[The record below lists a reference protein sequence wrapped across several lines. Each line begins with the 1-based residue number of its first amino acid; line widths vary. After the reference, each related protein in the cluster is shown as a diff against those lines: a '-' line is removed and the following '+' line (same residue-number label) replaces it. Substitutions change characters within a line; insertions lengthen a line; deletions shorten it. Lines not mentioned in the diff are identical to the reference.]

1 MILYLANAK
10 INIFFINRHVF
21 PKKIVLLHNILHFV
35 VFYYI
40 NNYVRVFK
48 MKRLSTIIACLAFAV
63 TISWAQS
70 GMTDDQIMDYVIEQN
85 AKGVSRQ
92 QIVTQLMQRGVTIEQ
107 LRRIQKKYQ
116 KQIKNGSLGAE
127 DITAGSK
134 AMKNRMREA
143 NGDQREEQ
151 IKKDKKNASQFRV
164 KDTKK
169 SNQIQRHT
177 YDDEDKDFVEMDEAI
192 DFMMP
197 DSLKY
202 ELEKKKPEKRKIF
215 GHDVFNNKNLT
226 FESSMN
232 LATPQ
237 NYVLGPGDAVNVDI
251 WGASQE
257 SVTETVSPDG
267 TITIEGIGVI
277 KVGGLSV
284 SQAKA
289 KLKRVLGPRYQGSS
303 IELTL
308 GQTRTITISVMGEVK
323 IPGTYTMSA
332 FATVY
337 NALYMAGGPNEIGTL
352 RNVKV
357 YRKGKLLSNVD
368 VYDFLLNGKLSGDVR
383 LQDNDVITVSPYEAL
398 VNITGKVKRP
408 MFYEMK
414 TTESA
419 ATLLRYAGGF
429 TGDAYTKAIRVNR
442 KAGAGYSVFSI
453 GEFDMSE
460 FKLMDEDSVSVDST
474 LNRYQNMV
482 EIRGAVFRPGMY
494 QVGGE
499 INTVKALVE
508 AAAGVT
514 EDAISQHAVMHR
526 VKADRSL
533 EMMSLDIRGI
543 LEGTVPDVP
552 IRNEDVIY
560 VAGRQERNEKK
571 TVTINGEVVYPG
583 VYRFAE
589 NETIEDLIIQAG
601 GPTEAASLA
610 KVDVARRITNPNST
624 EAGDQIAQN
633 FSFKLNPDFTISDQ
647 PDFTLMPFDEV
658 YVRRSPDYNEQ
669 QNVIIEGEV
678 QFAGNYALTNKGQ
691 RLSDVVKQAGGL
703 TKRAYAEGTKLLR
716 QMTPEERDQMEIVL
730 RTAQRN
736 SGNDSIDI
744 KKLLTNATYPVGIEL
759 EKALKNPGTDDDPIL
774 REGDRIVVP
783 RYDGTVKINGEVLFP
798 NTVYYKDGKNTDY
811 YINLAGGTTSTGKKS
826 MTVIIYMNGM
836 VARADRKHKPRPGC
850 QIVVPTKSRRRGMS
864 LPEILSIGSSTASI
878 ATMIATIANLTK

>member
-1 MILYLANAK
+1 
-10 INIFFINRHVF
+10 
-21 PKKIVLLHNILHFV
+21 
-35 VFYYI
+35 
-40 NNYVRVFK
+40 
-48 MKRLSTIIACLAFAV
+48 MKRISTIIACLAFAA
-63 TISWAQS
+63 TIGWAQS
-70 GMTDDQIMDYVIEQN
+70 GMTDNQIMDYVIEQN
-85 AKGVSRQ
+85 AKGASRQ
-92 QIVTQLMQRGVTIEQ
+92 QIVTQLMQRGVTIDQ

-116 KQIKNGSLGAE
+116 KQIKNGALGAE
-127 DITAGSK
+127 DITAGSQATK
-134 AMKNRMREA
+134 SRMREA
-143 NGDQREEQ
+143 NGEQREDQ
-151 IKKDKKNASQFRV
+151 VKRDKQNASQFRI
-164 KDTKK
+164 KDGKRQ
-169 SNQIQRHT
+169 NQKHT
-177 YDDEDKDFVEMDEAI
+177 YDNTDKEYVEMDEAI

-197 DSLKY
+197 DSLRYYSDKD
-202 ELEKKKPEKRKIF
+202 KTGKRKIF

-237 NYVLGPGDAVNVDI
+237 SYVLGPGDAVNVDI

-257 SVTETVSPDG
+257 SVTEVVTPDG
-267 TITIEGIGVI
+267 TITIEGVGVI
-277 KVGGLSV
+277 KLGGLSV

-289 KLKRVLGPRYQGSS
+289 KLKRVLGPRYQGSN

-323 IPGTYTMSA
+323 VPGTYTMSA

-337 NALYMAGGPNEIGTL
+337 NALYMAGGPNDIGTL

-357 YRKGKLLSNVD
+357 YRKGKLLSSVD

-414 TTESA
+414 KTESA

-453 GEFDMSE
+453 GEFDMSS

-508 AAAGVT
+508 AAAGLT
-514 EDAISQHAVMHR
+514 EGAISQHAVMHR
-526 VKADRSL
+526 IKADRTL
-533 EMMSLDIRGI
+533 EMMSLDLRGI
-543 LEGTVPDVP
+543 LEGSVPDVP
-552 IRNEDVIY
+552 LKNEDVIY
-560 VAGRQERNEKK
+560 VANRQERDEKK
-571 TVTINGEVVYPG
+571 TVTINGEVQYPG
-583 VYRFAE
+583 VYRFAD

-601 GPTEAASLA
+601 GPTESASLV
-610 KVDVARRITNPNST
+610 KVDVARRITNPNAT
-624 EAGDQIAQN
+624 EAGEHIAQN
-633 FSFKLNPDFTISDQ
+633 FSFKLNPDFTIADQ
-647 PDFTLMPFDEV
+647 PDFTLQPFDEV
-658 YVRRSPDYNEQ
+658 YVRRSPEYYEQ
-669 QNVIIEGEV
+669 QNITIEGEI
-678 QFAGNYALTNKGQ
+678 QFQGIYALSSKNQ
-691 RLSDVVKQAGGL
+691 RLSEIIKQAGGL
-703 TKRAYAEGTKLLR
+703 TKRAYPEGTKLLR
-716 QMTPEERDQMEIVL
+716 QMTQEERDMMETVL

-736 SGNDSIDI
+736 SGKDTIDV

-759 EKALKNPGTDDDPIL
+759 EKALKYPGTEDDPIL

-783 RYDGTVKINGEVLFP
+783 QYDGTVKINGEVLYP
-798 NTVYYKDGKNTDY
+798 NTVYFKDGKKADY
-811 YINLAGGTTSTGKKS
+811 YINLAGGATSTAKKS
-826 MTVIIYMNGM
+826 KTIIIYMNGM

-850 QIVVPTKSRRRGMS
+850 QIVVPTKKQRRG
-864 LPEILSIGSSTASI
+864 LGLQEWLSIGTSTASLG
-878 ATMIATIANLTK
+878 TMIATIANLTK

>member
-1 MILYLANAK
+1 
-10 INIFFINRHVF
+10 
-21 PKKIVLLHNILHFV
+21 
-35 VFYYI
+35 
-40 NNYVRVFK
+40 
-48 MKRLSTIIACLAFAV
+48 MKRISTIIACLAFAT
-63 TISWAQS
+63 TIGWAQS
-70 GMTDDQIMDYVIEQN
+70 SMTDNQIMDYVIEQN

-92 QIVTQLMQRGVTIEQ
+92 QIVTQLMQRGVTIDQ

-116 KQIKNGSLGAE
+116 KQIKNGALGAE

-134 AMKNRMREA
+134 AMKTRMREA
-143 NGDQREEQ
+143 NGEKREEQ
-151 IKKDKKNASQFRV
+151 VKKDKQNASQFRV
-164 KDTKK
+164 KDGKK

-177 YDDEDKDFVEMDEAI
+177 YDDEDKDYVEMDEAI

-202 ELEKKKPEKRKIF
+202 FMEKEKPEKRKIF

-277 KVGGLSV
+277 KLGGLSV

-308 GQTRTITISVMGEVK
+308 GQTRTITVSVMGEVK
-323 IPGTYTMSA
+323 VPGTYTMSA

-453 GEFDMSE
+453 GEFDMSS

-482 EIRGAVFRPGMY
+482 EIRGGVFRPGMY

-514 EDAISQHAVMHR
+514 EEAISQHAVMHR

-552 IRNEDVIY
+552 LRNEDVIY
-560 VAGRQERNEKK
+560 IASRQERNEQK
-571 TVTINGEVVYPG
+571 TVTINGEVAYPG
-583 VYRFAE
+583 IYRYAE
-589 NETIEDLIIQAG
+589 NETVEDLIIQAG

-610 KVDVARRITNPNST
+610 KVDVARRVTNPNSL

-633 FSFKLNPDFTISDQ
+633 FSFKLNPDFTISEQ

-669 QNVIIEGEV
+669 QNVAIDGEV
-678 QFAGNYALTNKGQ
+678 QFAGNYALSNKGQ
-691 RLSDVVKQAGGL
+691 RLSEVIKQAGGL
-703 TKRAYAEGTKLLR
+703 TKRAYAEGTKLMR

-736 SGNDSIDI
+736 SGNDSIDV

-774 REGDRIVVP
+774 REGDRIIVP
-783 RYDGTVKINGEVLFP
+783 RYDGTVKINGEVLYP
-798 NTVYYKDGKNTDY
+798 NTVYFKEGKNTDY

-836 VARADRKHKPRPGC
+836 VARADHKHKPRPGC
-850 QIVVPTKSRRRGMS
+850 QIVVPTKSRRKGMT

>member
-1 MILYLANAK
+1 MRKYL
-10 INIFFINRHVF
+10 F
-21 PKKIVLLHNILHFV
+21 LLGMMLLTCTS
-35 VFYYI
+35 
-40 NNYVRVFK
+40 
-48 MKRLSTIIACLAFAV
+48 MT
-63 TISWAQS
+63 AQS
-70 GMTDDQIMDYVIEQN
+70 SMTDNQIMDYVIEQN

-92 QIVTQLMQRGVTIEQ
+92 QIVTQLMQRGVTIDQ

-116 KQIKNGSLGAE
+116 KQIKNGALGAE

-134 AMKNRMREA
+134 AVKNRMREA
-143 NGDQREEQ
+143 NGEKREEQ
-151 IKKDKKNASQFRV
+151 VKKDKQNASQFRV
-164 KDTKK
+164 KDGKK

-177 YDDEDKDFVEMDEAI
+177 YDDDDKDFVEMDEAI

-202 ELEKKKPEKRKIF
+202 ELEEKKPEKRKIF

-237 NYVLGPGDAVNVDI
+237 NYVLGPGDEVNVDI

-257 SVTETVSPDG
+257 SITESVSPDG
-267 TITIEGIGVI
+267 TITIEGIGVV
-277 KVGGLSV
+277 KLGGLSV

-289 KLKRVLGPRYQGSS
+289 RLKRVLGPRYQGSN
-303 IELTL
+303 IDLTL
-308 GQTRTITISVMGEVK
+308 GQTRTITIGVMGEVK
-323 IPGTYTMSA
+323 VPGTYTMSA

-414 TTESA
+414 ENESA

-442 KAGAGYSVFSI
+442 KAGASYSVFSI
-453 GEFDMSE
+453 GEFDMNS

-499 INTVKALVE
+499 INSVKALVE

-514 EDAISQHAVMHR
+514 EEAISQHAVMHR
-526 VKADRSL
+526 TKADRSL
-533 EMMSLDIRGI
+533 EMLSLDIRGI

-552 IRNEDVIY
+552 LRNEDVIY
-560 VAGRQERNEKK
+560 VASRQERNEKK
-571 TVTINGEVVYPG
+571 TVTINGEVAYPG
-583 VYRFAE
+583 VYRYAE
-589 NETIEDLIIQAG
+589 NETLEDLIIQAG

-633 FSFKLNPDFTISDQ
+633 FSFKLNPDFTISEQ
-647 PDFTLMPFDEV
+647 PDFTLQPFDEV

-669 QNVIIEGEV
+669 QNVTIEGEV
-678 QFAGNYALTNKGQ
+678 QFSGNYALSSKGQ
-691 RLSDVVKQAGGL
+691 R
-703 TKRAYAEGTKLLR
+703 RARHDGNYAT
-716 QMTPEERDQMEIVL
+716 
-730 RTAQRN
+730 
-736 SGNDSIDI
+736 
-744 KKLLTNATYPVGIEL
+744 
-759 EKALKNPGTDDDPIL
+759 
-774 REGDRIVVP
+774 
-783 RYDGTVKINGEVLFP
+783 
-798 NTVYYKDGKNTDY
+798 
-811 YINLAGGTTSTGKKS
+811 
-826 MTVIIYMNGM
+826 
-836 VARADRKHKPRPGC
+836 HRPTQLG
-850 QIVVPTKSRRRGMS
+850 
-864 LPEILSIGSSTASI
+864 
-878 ATMIATIANLTK
+878 

>member
-1 MILYLANAK
+1 MKKYL
-10 INIFFINRHVF
+10 F
-21 PKKIVLLHNILHFV
+21 LLGMMLLTCTS
-35 VFYYI
+35 
-40 NNYVRVFK
+40 
-48 MKRLSTIIACLAFAV
+48 MT
-63 TISWAQS
+63 AQS
-70 GMTDDQIMDYVIEQN
+70 SMTDNQIMDYVIEQN

-92 QIVTQLMQRGVTIEQ
+92 QIVTQLMQRGVTIDQ

-116 KQIKNGSLGAE
+116 KQIKNGALGAE

-134 AMKNRMREA
+134 AVKNRMREA
-143 NGDQREEQ
+143 NGEKREEQ
-151 IKKDKKNASQFRV
+151 VKKDKQNASQFRV
-164 KDTKK
+164 KDGKK

-177 YDDEDKDFVEMDEAI
+177 YDDDDKDFVEMDEAI

-202 ELEKKKPEKRKIF
+202 ELDEQKPEKRKIF

-237 NYVLGPGDAVNVDI
+237 NYVLGPGDEVNVDI

-257 SVTETVSPDG
+257 SITESVSPDG
-267 TITIEGIGVI
+267 TITIEGIGVV
-277 KVGGLSV
+277 KLGGLSV

-289 KLKRVLGPRYQGSS
+289 KLKRVLGPRYQGSN
-303 IELTL
+303 IDLTL
-308 GQTRTITISVMGEVK
+308 GQTRTITIGVMGEVK
-323 IPGTYTMSA
+323 VPGTYTMSA

-414 TTESA
+414 ENESA

-453 GEFDMSE
+453 GEFDMNS

-499 INTVKALVE
+499 INSVKTLVE

-514 EDAISQHAVMHR
+514 EEAISQHAVMHR
-526 VKADRSL
+526 TKADRSL
-533 EMMSLDIRGI
+533 EMLSLDIRGI

-552 IRNEDVIY
+552 LRNEDVIY
-560 VAGRQERNEKK
+560 VASRQERNEKK
-571 TVTINGEVVYPG
+571 TVTINGEVAYPG
-583 VYRFAE
+583 VYRYAE
-589 NETIEDLIIQAG
+589 NETLEDLIIQAG

-633 FSFKLNPDFTISDQ
+633 FSFKLNPDFTISEQ
-647 PDFTLMPFDEV
+647 PDFTLQPFDEV

-669 QNVIIEGEV
+669 QNVTIEGEV
-678 QFAGNYALTNKGQ
+678 QFSGNYALSSKGQ
-691 RLSDVVKQAGGL
+691 RLSEVIKMAGGL
-703 TKRAYAEGTKLLR
+703 TNQAYSEGTKLLR
-716 QMTPEERDQMEIVL
+716 QMTSEERDMMETML

-736 SGNDSIDI
+736 SGNDSIDV
-744 KKLLTNATYPVGIEL
+744 KKLMTNTTYPVGIEL
-759 EKALKNPGTDDDPIL
+759 DKALKNPGTDDDPIL

-798 NTVYYKDGKNTDY
+798 NTVYFKEGKSTDY
-811 YINLAGGTTSTGKKS
+811 YINLAGGTTSTAKKS

-850 QIVVPTKSRRRGMS
+850 QIVVPTKSRRKGMS

>member
-1 MILYLANAK
+1 
-10 INIFFINRHVF
+10 
-21 PKKIVLLHNILHFV
+21 
-35 VFYYI
+35 
-40 NNYVRVFK
+40 

-92 QIVTQLMQRGVTIEQ
+92 QIVTQLMQRGVTIDQ

-177 YDDEDKDFVEMDEAI
+177 YDEGDRDFVEMDEAI

-202 ELEKKKPEKRKIF
+202 QLEKEKSGKRKIF

-237 NYVLGPGDAVNVDI
+237 NYLLGAGDAVNIDI

-257 SVTETVSPDG
+257 SVTEVISPDG
-267 TITIEGIGVI
+267 TITIENIGVI
-277 KVGGLSV
+277 KLGGLSV

-303 IELTL
+303 IDLTL
-308 GQTRTITISVMGEVK
+308 GQTRTITVSVMGEVK
-323 IPGTYTMSA
+323 VPGTYTMSA

-337 NALYMAGGPNEIGTL
+337 NALYMAGGPNDIGTL

-357 YRKGKLLSNVD
+357 YRKGRLLSNVD

-408 MFYEMK
+408 MYYEMK

-429 TGDAYTKAIRVNR
+429 TGDAYTKAIRINR

-526 VKADRSL
+526 VKPDRSL

-543 LEGTVPDVP
+543 LEGIVPDVP
-552 IRNEDVIY
+552 LRNEDVIY
-560 VAGRQERNEKK
+560 IASRQERNEKK
-571 TVTINGEVVYPG
+571 TVTINGEVAYPG
-583 VYRFAE
+583 VYRYAE
-589 NETIEDLIIQAG
+589 NETVEDLIIQAG

-610 KVDVARRITNPNST
+610 KVDVARRVINPNST
-624 EAGDQIAQN
+624 EATDQIAQN
-633 FSFKLNPDFTISDQ
+633 FSFKLNPDFTISEQ

-658 YVRRSPDYNEQ
+658 YVRRSPEYNEQ
-669 QNVIIEGEV
+669 QNVTIEGEV
-678 QFAGNYALTNKGQ
+678 QFEGIYAMSSKGQ
-691 RLSDVVKQAGGL
+691 RLSEVIKQAGGL
-703 TKRAYAEGTKLLR
+703 TNRAYAEGTKLMR
-716 QMTPEERDQMEIVL
+716 QMTPEERDMMETVL

-736 SGNDSIDI
+736 SGKDSIDV

-759 EKALKNPGTDDDPIL
+759 EKAMKNPGSDDDPIL
-774 REGDRIVVP
+774 REGDRIIVP
-783 RYDGTVKINGEVLFP
+783 RYDGTVKINGEVLYP
-798 NTVYYKDGKNTDY
+798 NTVYYKEGKNTDY

-850 QIVVPTKSRRRGMS
+850 QIVVPTKARRRGMS

>member
-1 MILYLANAK
+1 MRKYL
-10 INIFFINRHVF
+10 F
-21 PKKIVLLHNILHFV
+21 LLGMMLLTCTS
-35 VFYYI
+35 
-40 NNYVRVFK
+40 
-48 MKRLSTIIACLAFAV
+48 MT
-63 TISWAQS
+63 AQS
-70 GMTDDQIMDYVIEQN
+70 SMTDNQIMDYVIEQN

-92 QIVTQLMQRGVTIEQ
+92 QIVTQLMQRGVTIDQ

-116 KQIKNGSLGAE
+116 KQIKNGALGAE

-134 AMKNRMREA
+134 AVKNRMREA
-143 NGDQREEQ
+143 NGEKREEQ
-151 IKKDKKNASQFRV
+151 VKKDKQNASQFRV
-164 KDTKK
+164 KDGKK

-177 YDDEDKDFVEMDEAI
+177 YDDDDKDFVEMDEAI

-202 ELEKKKPEKRKIF
+202 ELDEQKPEKRKIF

-237 NYVLGPGDAVNVDI
+237 NYVLGPGDEVNVDI

-257 SVTETVSPDG
+257 SITESVSPDG
-267 TITIEGIGVI
+267 TITIEGIGVV
-277 KVGGLSV
+277 KLGGLSV

-289 KLKRVLGPRYQGSS
+289 KLKRVLGPRYQGSN
-303 IELTL
+303 IDLTL
-308 GQTRTITISVMGEVK
+308 GQTRTITIGVMGEVK
-323 IPGTYTMSA
+323 VPGTYTMSA

-414 TTESA
+414 ENESA

-453 GEFDMSE
+453 GEFDMNS
-460 FKLMDEDSVSVDST
+460 FKVMDEDSVSVDST

-499 INTVKALVE
+499 INSVKTLVE

-514 EDAISQHAVMHR
+514 EEAISQHAVMHR
-526 VKADRSL
+526 TKADRSL
-533 EMMSLDIRGI
+533 EMLSLDIRGI

-552 IRNEDVIY
+552 LRNEDVIY
-560 VAGRQERNEKK
+560 VASRQERNEKK
-571 TVTINGEVVYPG
+571 TVTINGEVAYPG
-583 VYRFAE
+583 VYRYAE
-589 NETIEDLIIQAG
+589 NETLEDLIIQAG

-633 FSFKLNPDFTISDQ
+633 FSFKLNPDFTISEQ
-647 PDFTLMPFDEV
+647 PDFTLQPFDEV

-669 QNVIIEGEV
+669 QNVTIEGEV
-678 QFAGNYALTNKGQ
+678 QFSGNYALSSKGQ
-691 RLSDVVKQAGGL
+691 RLSEVIKMAGGL
-703 TKRAYAEGTKLLR
+703 TNQAYSEGTKLLR
-716 QMTPEERDQMEIVL
+716 QMTSEERDMMETML

-736 SGNDSIDI
+736 SGNDSIDV
-744 KKLLTNATYPVGIEL
+744 KKLMTNTTYPVGIEL
-759 EKALKNPGTDDDPIL
+759 DKALKNPGTDDDPIL

-798 NTVYYKDGKNTDY
+798 NTVYFKEGKSTDY
-811 YINLAGGTTSTGKKS
+811 YINLAGGTTSTAKKS

-850 QIVVPTKSRRRGMS
+850 QIVVPTKSRRKGMS

>member
-1 MILYLANAK
+1 
-10 INIFFINRHVF
+10 
-21 PKKIVLLHNILHFV
+21 
-35 VFYYI
+35 
-40 NNYVRVFK
+40 
-48 MKRLSTIIACLAFAV
+48 MKRISTIIACLAFAA
-63 TISWAQS
+63 TIGWAQS
-70 GMTDDQIMDYVIEQN
+70 GMTDNQIMDYVIEQN
-85 AKGVSRQ
+85 AKGASRQ
-92 QIVTQLMQRGVTIEQ
+92 QIVTQLMQRGVTIDQ

-116 KQIKNGSLGAE
+116 KQIKNGALGAE
-127 DITAGSK
+127 DITAGSQITK
-134 AMKNRMREA
+134 SRMREA
-143 NGDQREEQ
+143 NGEQREDQ
-151 IKKDKKNASQFRV
+151 VKRDKQNASQFRI
-164 KDTKK
+164 KDGKRQ
-169 SNQIQRHT
+169 NQKHT
-177 YDDEDKDFVEMDEAI
+177 YDNTDREYVEMDEAI

-197 DSLKY
+197 DSLRYYSDKD
-202 ELEKKKPEKRKIF
+202 KTGKRKIF

-237 NYVLGPGDAVNVDI
+237 SYVLGPGDAVNVDI

-257 SVTETVSPDG
+257 SVTEVVTPDG
-267 TITIEGIGVI
+267 TITIEGVGVI
-277 KVGGLSV
+277 KLGGLSV

-289 KLKRVLGPRYQGSS
+289 KLKRVLGPRYQGSN

-323 IPGTYTMSA
+323 VPGTYTMSA

-337 NALYMAGGPNEIGTL
+337 NALYMAGGPNDIGTL

-357 YRKGKLLSNVD
+357 YRKGKLLSSVD

-414 TTESA
+414 KTESA

-453 GEFDMSE
+453 GEFDMSS

-508 AAAGVT
+508 AAAGLT
-514 EDAISQHAVMHR
+514 EGAISQHAVMHR
-526 VKADRSL
+526 IKADRTL
-533 EMMSLDIRGI
+533 EMMSLDLRGI
-543 LEGTVPDVP
+543 LEGSVPDVP
-552 IRNEDVIY
+552 LKNEDVIY
-560 VAGRQERNEKK
+560 VANRQERDEKK
-571 TVTINGEVVYPG
+571 TVTINGEVQYPG
-583 VYRFAE
+583 VYRFAD

-601 GPTEAASLA
+601 GPTESASLV
-610 KVDVARRITNPNST
+610 KVDVARRITNPNAT
-624 EAGDQIAQN
+624 EAGEHIAQN
-633 FSFKLNPDFTISDQ
+633 FSFKLNPDFTIADQ
-647 PDFTLMPFDEV
+647 PDFTLRPFDEV
-658 YVRRSPDYNEQ
+658 YVRRSPEYYEQ
-669 QNVIIEGEV
+669 QNITIEGEI
-678 QFAGNYALTNKGQ
+678 QFQGIYALSSKNQ
-691 RLSDVVKQAGGL
+691 RLSEIVKQAGGL
-703 TKRAYAEGTKLLR
+703 TKRAYPEGTKLLR
-716 QMTPEERDQMEIVL
+716 QMTQEERDMMETVL

-736 SGNDSIDI
+736 SGKDTIDV

-759 EKALKNPGTDDDPIL
+759 EKALKYPGTEDDPIL

-783 RYDGTVKINGEVLFP
+783 QYDGTVKINGEVLYP
-798 NTVYYKDGKNTDY
+798 NTVYFKDGKKADY
-811 YINLAGGTTSTGKKS
+811 YIDLAGGATSTAKKS
-826 MTVIIYMNGM
+826 KTIIIYMNGM

-850 QIVVPTKSRRRGMS
+850 QIVVPTKKQRRG
-864 LPEILSIGSSTASI
+864 LGLQEWLSIGTSTASLG
-878 ATMIATIANLTK
+878 TMIATIANLTK

>member
-1 MILYLANAK
+1 MRKYL
-10 INIFFINRHVF
+10 F
-21 PKKIVLLHNILHFV
+21 LLGMMLLTCTS
-35 VFYYI
+35 
-40 NNYVRVFK
+40 
-48 MKRLSTIIACLAFAV
+48 MT
-63 TISWAQS
+63 AQS
-70 GMTDDQIMDYVIEQN
+70 SMTDNQIMDYVIEQN

-92 QIVTQLMQRGVTIEQ
+92 QIVTQLMQRGVTIDQ

-116 KQIKNGSLGAE
+116 KQIKNGALGAE

-134 AMKNRMREA
+134 AVKNRMREA
-143 NGDQREEQ
+143 NGEKREEQ
-151 IKKDKKNASQFRV
+151 VKKDKQNASQFRV
-164 KDTKK
+164 KDGKK

-177 YDDEDKDFVEMDEAI
+177 YDDDDKDFVEMDEAI

-202 ELEKKKPEKRKIF
+202 ELDEQKPEKRKIF

-237 NYVLGPGDAVNVDI
+237 NYILGPGDEVNVDI

-257 SVTETVSPDG
+257 SITESVSPDG
-267 TITIEGIGVI
+267 TITIEGIGVV
-277 KVGGLSV
+277 KLGGLSV

-289 KLKRVLGPRYQGSS
+289 RLKRVLGPRYQGSN
-303 IELTL
+303 IDLTL
-308 GQTRTITISVMGEVK
+308 GQTRTITIGVMGEVK
-323 IPGTYTMSA
+323 VPGTYTMSA

-414 TTESA
+414 ENESA

-442 KAGAGYSVFSI
+442 KAGASYSVFSI
-453 GEFDMSE
+453 GEFDMNS

-499 INTVKALVE
+499 INSVKALVE

-514 EDAISQHAVMHR
+514 EEAISQHAVMHR
-526 VKADRSL
+526 TKADRSL
-533 EMMSLDIRGI
+533 EMLSLDIRGI

-552 IRNEDVIY
+552 LRNEDVIY
-560 VAGRQERNEKK
+560 VASRQERNEKK
-571 TVTINGEVVYPG
+571 TVTINGEVAYPG
-583 VYRFAE
+583 VYRYAE
-589 NETIEDLIIQAG
+589 NETLEDLIIQAG

-633 FSFKLNPDFTISDQ
+633 FSFKLNPDFTISEQ
-647 PDFTLMPFDEV
+647 PDFTLQPFDEV

-669 QNVIIEGEV
+669 QNVTIEGEV
-678 QFAGNYALTNKGQ
+678 QFSGNYALSSKGQ
-691 RLSDVVKQAGGL
+691 RLSEVIKMAGGL
-703 TKRAYAEGTKLLR
+703 TNQAYAEGTKLLR
-716 QMTPEERDQMEIVL
+716 QMTSEERDMMETML

-736 SGNDSIDI
+736 SGNDSIDV
-744 KKLLTNATYPVGIEL
+744 KKLMTNTTYPVGIEL
-759 EKALKNPGTDDDPIL
+759 DKALKNPGTDDDPIL

-798 NTVYYKDGKNTDY
+798 NTVYFKEGKSTDY
-811 YINLAGGTTSTGKKS
+811 YINLAGGTTSTAKKS

-850 QIVVPTKSRRRGMS
+850 QIVVPTKSRRKGMS

>member
-1 MILYLANAK
+1 MRKYL
-10 INIFFINRHVF
+10 F
-21 PKKIVLLHNILHFV
+21 LLGMMLLTCTS
-35 VFYYI
+35 
-40 NNYVRVFK
+40 
-48 MKRLSTIIACLAFAV
+48 MT
-63 TISWAQS
+63 AQS
-70 GMTDDQIMDYVIEQN
+70 SMTDNQIMDYVIEQN

-92 QIVTQLMQRGVTIEQ
+92 QIVTQLMQRGVTIDQ

-116 KQIKNGSLGAE
+116 KQIKNGALGAE

-134 AMKNRMREA
+134 AVKNRMREA
-143 NGDQREEQ
+143 NGEKREEQ
-151 IKKDKKNASQFRV
+151 VKKDKQNASQFRV
-164 KDTKK
+164 KDGKK

-177 YDDEDKDFVEMDEAI
+177 YDDDDKDFVEMDEAI

-202 ELEKKKPEKRKIF
+202 ELDEQKPEKRKIF

-237 NYVLGPGDAVNVDI
+237 NYVLGPGDEVNVDI

-257 SVTETVSPDG
+257 SVTESVSPDG
-267 TITIEGIGVI
+267 TITIEGIGVV
-277 KVGGLSV
+277 KLGGLSV

-289 KLKRVLGPRYQGSS
+289 RLKRVLGPRYQGSN
-303 IELTL
+303 IDLTL
-308 GQTRTITISVMGEVK
+308 GQTRTITIGVMGEVK
-323 IPGTYTMSA
+323 VPGTYTMSA

-383 LQDNDVITVSPYEAL
+383 LQDNDVITVSPSEAL

-414 TTESA
+414 ENESA

-442 KAGAGYSVFSI
+442 KAGASYSVFSI
-453 GEFDMSE
+453 GEFDMNS

-499 INTVKALVE
+499 INSVKALVE

-514 EDAISQHAVMHR
+514 EEAISQHAVMHR
-526 VKADRSL
+526 TKADRSL
-533 EMMSLDIRGI
+533 EMLSLDIRGI

-552 IRNEDVIY
+552 LRNEDVIY
-560 VAGRQERNEKK
+560 VASHQERNEKK
-571 TVTINGEVVYPG
+571 TVTINGEVAYPG
-583 VYRFAE
+583 VYRYAE
-589 NETIEDLIIQAG
+589 NETLEDLIIQAG

-633 FSFKLNPDFTISDQ
+633 FSFKLNPDFTISEQ
-647 PDFTLMPFDEV
+647 PDFTLQPFDEV

-669 QNVIIEGEV
+669 QNVTIEGEV
-678 QFAGNYALTNKGQ
+678 QFSGNYALSSKGQ
-691 RLSDVVKQAGGL
+691 RLSEVIKMAGGL
-703 TKRAYAEGTKLLR
+703 TNQAYAEGTKLLR
-716 QMTPEERDQMEIVL
+716 QMTSEERDMMETML

-736 SGNDSIDI
+736 SGNDSIDV
-744 KKLLTNATYPVGIEL
+744 KKLMTNTTYPVGIEL
-759 EKALKNPGTDDDPIL
+759 DKALKNPGTDDDPIL

-798 NTVYYKDGKNTDY
+798 NTVYFKEGKSTDY
-811 YINLAGGTTSTGKKS
+811 YINLAGGTTSTAKKS

-850 QIVVPTKSRRRGMS
+850 QIVVPTKSRRKGMS

>member
-1 MILYLANAK
+1 MRKYL
-10 INIFFINRHVF
+10 F
-21 PKKIVLLHNILHFV
+21 LLGMMLLTCTS
-35 VFYYI
+35 
-40 NNYVRVFK
+40 
-48 MKRLSTIIACLAFAV
+48 MT
-63 TISWAQS
+63 AQS
-70 GMTDDQIMDYVIEQN
+70 SMTDNQIMDYVIEQN

-92 QIVTQLMQRGVTIEQ
+92 QIVTQLMQRGVTIDQ

-116 KQIKNGSLGAE
+116 KQIKNGALGAE

-134 AMKNRMREA
+134 AVKNRMREA
-143 NGDQREEQ
+143 NGEKREEQ
-151 IKKDKKNASQFRV
+151 VKKDKQNASQFRV
-164 KDTKK
+164 KDGKK

-177 YDDEDKDFVEMDEAI
+177 YDDDDKDFVEMDEAI

-202 ELEKKKPEKRKIF
+202 ELDEQKPEKRKIF

-237 NYVLGPGDAVNVDI
+237 NYVLGPGDEVNVDI

-257 SVTETVSPDG
+257 SITESVSPDG
-267 TITIEGIGVI
+267 TITIEGIGVV
-277 KVGGLSV
+277 KLGGLSV

-289 KLKRVLGPRYQGSS
+289 KLKQVIGPRYQGSN

-323 IPGTYTMSA
+323 VPGTYTMSA

-414 TTESA
+414 ENESA

-442 KAGAGYSVFSI
+442 KAGAGYSVFNI
-453 GEFDMSE
+453 GEFDMNS

-499 INTVKALVE
+499 INSVKTLVE

-514 EDAISQHAVMHR
+514 EEAISQHAVMHR
-526 VKADRSL
+526 TKADRSL
-533 EMMSLDIRGI
+533 EMLSLDIRGI

-552 IRNEDVIY
+552 LRNEDVIY
-560 VAGRQERNEKK
+560 VASRQERNEKK
-571 TVTINGEVVYPG
+571 TVTINGEVAYPG
-583 VYRFAE
+583 VYRYAE
-589 NETIEDLIIQAG
+589 NETLEDLIIQAG

-633 FSFKLNPDFTISDQ
+633 FSFKLNPDFTISEQ
-647 PDFTLMPFDEV
+647 PDFTLQPFDEV

-669 QNVIIEGEV
+669 QNVTIEGEV
-678 QFAGNYALTNKGQ
+678 QFSGNYALSSKGQ
-691 RLSDVVKQAGGL
+691 RLSEVIKMAGGL
-703 TKRAYAEGTKLLR
+703 TNQAYSEGTKLLR
-716 QMTPEERDQMEIVL
+716 QMTSEERDMMETML

-736 SGNDSIDI
+736 SGNDSIDV
-744 KKLLTNATYPVGIEL
+744 KKLMTNTTYPVGIEL
-759 EKALKNPGTDDDPIL
+759 DKALKNPGTDDDPIL

-798 NTVYYKDGKNTDY
+798 NTVYFKEGKSTDY
-811 YINLAGGTTSTGKKS
+811 YINLAGGTTSTAKKS

-850 QIVVPTKSRRRGMS
+850 QIVVPTKSRRKGMS

>member
-1 MILYLANAK
+1 
-10 INIFFINRHVF
+10 
-21 PKKIVLLHNILHFV
+21 
-35 VFYYI
+35 
-40 NNYVRVFK
+40 

-63 TISWAQS
+63 TIGWAQS

-92 QIVTQLMQRGVTIEQ
+92 QIVTQLMQRGVTIDQ

-177 YDDEDKDFVEMDEAI
+177 YNDEDKDFVEMDEAI

-277 KVGGLSV
+277 KLGGLSV

-850 QIVVPTKSRRRGMS
+850 QIVVPTKARRRGMS

>member
-1 MILYLANAK
+1 
-10 INIFFINRHVF
+10 
-21 PKKIVLLHNILHFV
+21 
-35 VFYYI
+35 
-40 NNYVRVFK
+40 
-48 MKRLSTIIACLAFAV
+48 MKRISTIIACLAFAA
-63 TISWAQS
+63 TIGWAQS
-70 GMTDDQIMDYVIEQN
+70 GMTDNQIMDYVIEQN
-85 AKGVSRQ
+85 AKGASRQ
-92 QIVTQLMQRGVTIEQ
+92 QIVTQLMQRGVTIDQ

-116 KQIKNGSLGAE
+116 KQIKNGALGAE
-127 DITAGSK
+127 DITAGSQITK
-134 AMKNRMREA
+134 SRMREA
-143 NGDQREEQ
+143 NGEQREDQ
-151 IKKDKKNASQFRV
+151 VKRDKQNASQFRI
-164 KDTKK
+164 KDGKRQ
-169 SNQIQRHT
+169 NQKHT
-177 YDDEDKDFVEMDEAI
+177 YDNTDREYVEMDEAI

-197 DSLKY
+197 DSLRYYSDKD
-202 ELEKKKPEKRKIF
+202 KTGRRKIF

-237 NYVLGPGDAVNVDI
+237 SYVLGPGDAVNVDI

-257 SVTETVSPDG
+257 SVTEVITPDG
-267 TITIEGIGVI
+267 TITIEGVGVI
-277 KVGGLSV
+277 KLGGLSV

-289 KLKRVLGPRYQGSS
+289 KLKRVLGPRYQGSN

-323 IPGTYTMSA
+323 VPGTYTMSA

-337 NALYMAGGPNEIGTL
+337 NALYMAGGPNDIGTL

-357 YRKGKLLSNVD
+357 YRKGKLLSSVD

-414 TTESA
+414 KTESA

-453 GEFDMSE
+453 GEFDMSS

-508 AAAGVT
+508 AAAGLT
-514 EDAISQHAVMHR
+514 EGAISQHAVMHR
-526 VKADRSL
+526 IKADRTL
-533 EMMSLDIRGI
+533 EMMSLDLRGI
-543 LEGTVPDVP
+543 LEGSVPDVP
-552 IRNEDVIY
+552 LKNEDVIY
-560 VAGRQERNEKK
+560 VANRQERDEKK
-571 TVTINGEVVYPG
+571 TVTINGEVQYPG
-583 VYRFAE
+583 VYRFAD

-601 GPTEAASLA
+601 GPTESASLV
-610 KVDVARRITNPNST
+610 KVDVARRITNPNAT
-624 EAGDQIAQN
+624 EAGEHIAQN
-633 FSFKLNPDFTISDQ
+633 FSFKLNPDFTIADQ
-647 PDFTLMPFDEV
+647 PDFTLQPFDEV
-658 YVRRSPDYNEQ
+658 YVRRSPEYYEQ
-669 QNVIIEGEV
+669 QNITIEGEI
-678 QFAGNYALTNKGQ
+678 QFQGIYALSSKNQ
-691 RLSDVVKQAGGL
+691 RLSEIIKQAGGL
-703 TKRAYAEGTKLLR
+703 TKRAYPEGTKLLR
-716 QMTPEERDQMEIVL
+716 QMTQEERDMMETVL

-736 SGNDSIDI
+736 SGKDTIDV

-759 EKALKNPGTDDDPIL
+759 EKALKYPGTEDDPIL

-783 RYDGTVKINGEVLFP
+783 QYDGTVKINGEVLYP
-798 NTVYYKDGKNTDY
+798 NTVYFKDGKNADY
-811 YINLAGGTTSTGKKS
+811 YIDLAGGATSTAKKS
-826 MTVIIYMNGM
+826 KTIIIYMNGM

-850 QIVVPTKSRRRGMS
+850 QIVVPTKKQRRG
-864 LPEILSIGSSTASI
+864 LGLQEWLSIGTSTASLG
-878 ATMIATIANLTK
+878 TMIATIANLTK